1 MANRKEQPAAK
12 AAPVTKADT
21 AAAEKALGQ
30 AGEAKGAVPFEL
42 KERDDAPI
50 LGGMPEARERLRAGS
65 EAGFTVLASA
75 VWQNQGASFQSVA
88 KLADGSKIEVRGAT
102 EGETN
107 EKLKEA
113 LAEKGY
119 SGESLGGYDGG
130 KYNEWLRASAAG

>member
-1 MANRKEQPAAK
+1 MSNRKDQPVAK
-12 AAPVTKADT
+12 VAPVTKVDT
-21 AAAEKALGQ
+21 AAAEKALEAIDSQ
-30 AGEAKGAVPFEL
+30 VEEAKAVVVKRAT
-42 KERDDAPI
+42 KE
-50 LGGMPEARERLRAGS
+50 ER

-75 VWQNQGASFQSVA
+75 VWQHQGASFQSVA